1 MSPNNPFPETAPDFS
16 DPLGL
21 LKACHKN
28 ILAFCDQ
35 LEELSQKIES
45 GPIGFEIA
53 ASAGKIYRYFKT
65 SGKHHHD
72 DEEVDIFPILNRT
85 SLKLADRVNR
95 ARKEHAHQDELWAT
109 IAPQL
114 ANPVSIKDGS
124 VFAAT
129 AREFIES
136 QRTHVEFEEEELL
149 EIAQHLIGHK
159 DLEKIGRKMAERRG
173 VAYRGVGKGVSK
185 EAEASPKGM

>member
-1 MSPNNPFPETAPDFS
+1 MSSNNPFPESAPDFS

-35 LEELSQKIES
+35 LEELAQTIES
-45 GPIGFEIA
+45 GPIDFKVAG
-53 ASAGKIYRYFKT
+53 SAGKVYRYFKT
-65 SGKHHHD
+65 AGRHHHD
-72 DEEVDIFPILNRT
+72 DEEIDIFPLLNRT

-95 ARKEHAHQDELWAT
+95 AKQEHLHQDELWAT
-109 IAPQL
+109 LAPQL
-114 ANPVSIKDGS
+114 ANPVAIKDGS
-124 VFAAT
+124 TFAAT

-136 QRTHVEFEEEELL
+136 QRTHLRFEEEELF
-149 EIAQHLIGHK
+149 EMAQHLIGQA

-173 VAYRGVGKGVSK
+173 VAYRTKL
-185 EAEASPKGM
+185 

>member
-1 MSPNNPFPETAPDFS
+1 MSSNNPFPETAPDFN

-28 ILAFCDQ
+28 ILHFCDQ
-35 LEELSQKIES
+35 LEEVAQKIES

-53 ASAGKIYRYFKT
+53 GSAGKVYRYFKT
-65 SGKHHHD
+65 AGKHHHE
-72 DEEVDIFPILNRT
+72 DEEKQIFPILNRT
-85 SLKLADRVNR
+85 SLKLADRVNQ
-95 ARKEHAHQDELWAT
+95 ARKEHQNQDALWAT

-114 ANPVSIKDGS
+114 ANPISIKDS
-124 VFAAT
+124 AAFAAT

-136 QRTHVEFEEEELL
+136 QRAHIKFEEEELF
-149 EIAQHLIGHK
+149 EIAQHLIGQA

-173 VAYRGVGKGVSK
+173 VAYRK
-185 EAEASPKGM
+185 

>member
-1 MSPNNPFPETAPDFS
+1 MSTNSPFPETAPDFS

-28 ILAFCDQ
+28 ILNFCDQ
-35 LEELSQKIES
+35 LEELSQKIET

-53 ASAGKIYRYFKT
+53 GSAGKIYRYFKT

-72 DEEVDIFPILNRT
+72 DEEINIFPILNRT

-95 ARKEHAHQDELWAT
+95 AKQEHTHQDELWA
-109 IAPQL
+109 ILAPQL
-114 ANPVSIKDGS
+114 ANPISIKDGAEFS
-124 VFAAT
+124 AT

-136 QRTHVEFEEEELL
+136 QRAHVKFEEEELF
-149 EIAQHLIGHK
+149 EMAQHLIGQAE
-159 DLEKIGRKMAERRG
+159 LEKIGRKMAERRG
-173 VAYRGVGKGVSK
+173 VAYR
-185 EAEASPKGM
+185 PKL

>member
-1 MSPNNPFPETAPDFS
+1 MSTNSPFPETVPNFS

-35 LEELSQKIES
+35 LEELAAKIES

-53 ASAGKIYRYFKT
+53 GSAGKVYRYFKT

-72 DEEVDIFPILNRT
+72 DEEIDIFPILNRT

-95 ARKEHAHQDELWAT
+95 AKREHARQDELWAT

-114 ANPVSIKDGS
+114 ANPVMIKDGAA
-124 VFAAT
+124 FAAT

-136 QRTHVEFEEEELL
+136 QRAHVQFEEDELL
-149 EIAQHLIGHK
+149 EIAQHLIGHAE
-159 DLEKIGRKMAERRG
+159 LEKIGRKMAERRG
-173 VAYRGVGKGVSK
+173 VAYRK
-185 EAEASPKGM
+185 

>member
-1 MSPNNPFPETAPDFS
+1 MSSNSPFPEGAPDFS

-28 ILAFCDQ
+28 ILTFCDQ
-35 LEELSQKIES
+35 LEELAQTIES
-45 GPIGFEIA
+45 GPIDFKVAGN
-53 ASAGKIYRYFKT
+53 AGKIYRYFKKE
-65 SGKHHHD
+65 GKHHHD
-72 DEEVDIFPILNRT
+72 DEEIEIFPLLNRT

-95 ARKEHAHQDELWAT
+95 AKQEHVRQDELWAT

-114 ANPVSIKDGS
+114 ANPVAIKDAS
-124 VFAAT
+124 AFATT

-136 QRTHVEFEEEELL
+136 QRAHVKFEEEELF
-149 EIAQHLIGHK
+149 EIAQHLISQA

-173 VAYRGVGKGVSK
+173 AAYRTKI
-185 EAEASPKGM
+185 

>member
-1 MSPNNPFPETAPDFS
+1 MSSNNPFPESAPDFS

-21 LKACHKN
+21 LRACHKN

-53 ASAGKIYRYFKT
+53 GSASKIYRYFKT
-65 SGKHHHD
+65 SGKHHHQ
-72 DEEVDIFPILNRT
+72 DEEIELFPILNRT

-95 ARKEHAHQDELWAT
+95 AKQEHGHQDQLWAT
-109 IAPQL
+109 IAPLL
-114 ANPVSIKDGS
+114 ANPVSINDG
-124 VFAAT
+124 VAFATT

-136 QRTHVEFEEEELL
+136 QRTHIAFEEEELF
-149 EIAQHLIGHK
+149 EIAQHLIGQA

-173 VAYRGVGKGVSK
+173 VAYRK
-185 EAEASPKGM
+185 

>member
-1 MSPNNPFPETAPDFS
+1 MSSNNPFPESAPDFS

-35 LEELSQKIES
+35 LEELAEKIES

-53 ASAGKIYRYFKT
+53 GSAGKVYRYFKK

-72 DEEVDIFPILNRT
+72 DEEQDIFPILNRT
-85 SLKLADRVNR
+85 SLKLADRVNQAKR
-95 ARKEHAHQDELWAT
+95 EHAHQDELWAT

-114 ANPVSIKDGS
+114 ANPISIKDGA

-136 QRTHVEFEEEELL
+136 QRAHVKFEEEELIEL
-149 EIAQHLIGHK
+149 AQHLISQA
-159 DLEKIGRKMAERRG
+159 DLEKIGQKMAKRRG
-173 VAYRGVGKGVSK
+173 VAYRK
-185 EAEASPKGM
+185 